1 MAIVFGC
8 YPGSQWMRL
17 FHFQDVP
24 KMATTAE
31 LEEEIKNVKAEKK
44 QIYDYLQKSV
54 EKLYKLDALE
64 QKEEDGT
71 LDPKE
76 KKRLEFLREA
86 RAGLEEEKKRLQ
98 DMGLLIAA
106 RLDRLEARQSAGVH
120 QLGING

>member
-1 MAIVFGC
+1 
-8 YPGSQWMRL
+8 
-17 FHFQDVP
+17 
-24 KMATTAE
+24 MATTAE

-44 QIYDYLQKSV
+44 QNN
-54 EKLYKLDALE
+54 EKLDKLDAKLDILDARE

-71 LDPKE
+71 LDQKE
-76 KKRLEFLREA
+76 KERLDELLREA
-86 RAGLEEEKKRLQ
+86 RVRLEEEKKRLQ

>member
-1 MAIVFGC
+1 
-8 YPGSQWMRL
+8 
-17 FHFQDVP
+17 
-24 KMATTAE
+24 MATTAE

-44 QIYDYLQKSV
+44 QNN
-54 EKLYKLDALE
+54 EKLDKLDALE

-71 LDPKE
+71 LDRNE
-76 KKRLEFLREA
+76 KKRLKLLREA

-106 RLDRLEARQSAGVH
+106 RLDRLEDRQSAGVH